1 MTTSTLTA
9 KGQTTVPRE
18 IREHLGLKP
27 GDKIDYEIAP
37 DGSVR
42 LRIRKV
48 RLADLAG
55 ILGKPSR
62 TVSIEEM
69 DEAIAEAVAE
79 RMRRCD
85 RS

>member
-1 MTTSTLTA
+1 VTTSTLTA

-27 GDKIDYEIAP
+27 GDKIDYEIAA

-42 LRIRKV
+42 LRTRKV

-62 TVSIEEM
+62 TASIEEM
-69 DEAIAEAVAE
+69 DDAIAEAVAE

>member
-37 DGSVR
+37 DGTVR
-42 LRIRKV
+42 LRVQKLSFADSAGL
-48 RLADLAG
+48 LARPGQRAA
-55 ILGKPSR
+55 
-62 TVSIEEM
+62 SIEEM
-69 DEAIAEAVAE
+69 DDAIAEAVA
-79 RMRRCD
+79 D
-85 RS
+85 RSGRR

>member
-27 GDKIDYEIAP
+27 GDKIDYTIQP

-42 LRIRKV
+42 LRTRKV

-55 ILGKPSR
+55 ILGRPPKAA
-62 TVSIEEM
+62 SIDDM
-69 DEAIAEAVAE
+69 DDAIAEAVAE
-79 RMRRCD
+79 RMRRT
-85 RS
+85 

>member
-9 KGQTTVPRE
+9 KGQTTVPQE

-42 LRIRKV
+42 LRTRKV
-48 RLADLAG
+48 RLGDLAG
-55 ILGKPSR
+55 ILGKPPM
-62 TVSIEEM
+62 VASIEDM
-69 DEAIAEAVAE
+69 DDAIAEAVAE
-79 RMRRCD
+79 RMRRT
-85 RS
+85 